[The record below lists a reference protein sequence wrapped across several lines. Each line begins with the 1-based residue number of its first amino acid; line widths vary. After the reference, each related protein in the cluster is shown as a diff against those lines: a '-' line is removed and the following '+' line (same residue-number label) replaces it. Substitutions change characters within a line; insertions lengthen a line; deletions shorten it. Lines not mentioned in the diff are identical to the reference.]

1 MHTGGTGRR
10 TGNHVQPDLHR
21 NFKAPSQSKRNKRTT
36 KRFKRK
42 RQLLMAI
49 ERQQVVAVRNTRG
62 VGTLHIAPVE
72 SQECQAREQS
82 DATVIFPAA
91 KGKIADTSI
100 SLSLPVFLKNLITH
114 LNNFHS
120 HAL

>member
-1 MHTGGTGRR
+1 MYSRIYIVISKH
-10 TGNHVQPDLHR
+10 HL
-21 NFKAPSQSKRNKRTT
+21 KAKETNEQQ

-72 SQECQAREQS
+72 SQECQARKQS
-82 DATVIFPAA
+82 DVTVIFPAA

-114 LNNFHS
+114 LNNFPS